1 MIGCVRLWTADDGA
15 SHFAEGSLDLVAG
28 PHGDL
33 ATGSL
38 SVTSVSFQE
47 TAAGG
52 SLDWHTAPVR
62 QLVVT
67 MTGTLVFT
75 TRDGQEFLLHSGD
88 VLLAEDTVGSGH
100 SWKLVDAVPW
110 RRVYLVLAPGA
121 PVPFVE

>member
-1 MIGCVRLWTADDGA
+1 M
-15 SHFAEGSLDLVAG
+15 DLVAG
-28 PHGDL
+28 LHSDL

-110 RRVYLVLAPGA
+110 RRVYLVLVPGA

>member
-1 MIGCVRLWTADDGA
+1 
-15 SHFAEGSLDLVAG
+15 LDLVAG